1 MASFFDEIAR
11 NRLKSLLLMAVF
23 FALFVAVIAAVVWL
37 FGGGPFAVIVG
48 AVLVAAYALYS
59 YLFGYRT
66 ALWLGGAKQEADR
79 KQYSSLYSTVE
90 GLSLAAQIPMPKV
103 YVVDDP
109 NPNAFATGRNKRI
122 SAVVVTSGL
131 LQMMDRRE
139 LQGVL
144 SHELSHIYNGDI
156 QLMTLAVVF
165 AGVIGIVAVVMR
177 NALLFGGVGM
187 GGGRGR
193 NNEGGAILVLL
204 ALVLGI
210 VAPFIALLIR
220 LAISRK
226 REYMADA
233 NGARMIR
240 DPAALASA
248 LKKLQAYSAS
258 PRAQPTRHAN
268 EVTASMY
275 INNPFNAKSI
285 GNLFSTHPPIAD
297 RIKKLEQMY

>member
-11 NRLKSLLLMAVF
+11 NRLKSLVLMALF

-37 FGGGPFAVIVG
+37 FGGGLLALLIGVV
-48 AVLVAAYALYS
+48 VVTAYAVYA
-59 YLFGYRT
+59 YFFGYRT
-66 ALWLGGAKQEADR
+66 ALWLGGAKAEADR
-79 KQYSSLYSTVE
+79 RQYASLYSTVE
-90 GLSLAAQIPMPKV
+90 GLALAAQIPVPKV

-122 SAVVVTSGL
+122 AAVVVTSGL
-131 LQMMDRRE
+131 LAMMDRRE

-165 AGVIGIVAVVMR
+165 AGVIGIIAVVMR
-177 NALLFGGVGM
+177 STLLFGGIGM
-187 GGGRGR
+187 GGRGR
-193 NNEGGAILVLL
+193 NSEGGALL
-204 ALVLGI
+204 LIFALILGI
-210 VAPFIALLIR
+210 IAPLVALLIR

-258 PRAQPTRHAN
+258 PRATPVRHAN

-275 INNPFNAKSI
+275 ISNPFNMKGV
-285 GNLFSTHPPIAD
+285 GNLFSTHPPIED
-297 RIKKLEQMY
+297 RIKKLEKMY